1 MPLFIVK
8 NDLTKMKVDAIVN
21 AANNTL
27 LGGGGVDG
35 CIHRAAGKELLAECR
50 KLGGCATGAAKL
62 TGAYNLPC
70 KYIIHTVGP
79 RWLDGKHD
87 EEEKLISCYQESLKL
102 AAKHHFQTV
111 AFPLIAA
118 GAYGYPRAQALK
130 IAIETIASFLLTEEM
145 TVYLV
150 IFKKEDFQ
158 IAEKLRE
165 AVNNYLY
172 QRYRALSNTAEK
184 KVPFC
189 IEDLNPATRN
199 KSEVRSSSLGQIKDA
214 ESFTEMVLRKLKES
228 ALTQA
233 ECCHKA
239 NTGRKLFAAVC
250 ADKFYQPSK
259 PTAMALAIALE
270 LSISETKELLKKAGY
285 TLSTDD
291 KSDLIAEFF
300 INKADYNIF
309 TINAVLFAFDCTL
322 LGDSVIR

>member
-87 EEEKLISCYQESLKL
+87 EEEKLISCYKESLKL

-118 GAYGYPRAQALK
+118 GAYGYPRDQALK
-130 IAIETIASFLLTEEM
+130 VALETIASFLLTEEM

-158 IAEKLRE
+158 IAEKLTE
-165 AVNNYLY
+165 AVNNYLHK
-172 QRYRALSNTAEK
+172 RYRELSNAREK
-184 KVPFC
+184 KAPFC
-189 IEDLNPATRN
+189 VEDLNPTTRN
-199 KSEVRSSSLGQIKDA
+199 KLKAQSSSLEQIKDN
-214 ESFTEMVLRKLKES
+214 ESFTEMVLRKLNES

-233 ECCHKA
+233 ECCYKA
-239 NTGRKLFAAVC
+239 NINRKFFATVC

-259 PTAMALAIALE
+259 SSAMALAIALK
-270 LSISETKELLKKAGY
+270 LSLSETKELLKKAGY
-285 TLSTDD
+285 TLSPTD

-322 LGDSVIR
+322 LGA